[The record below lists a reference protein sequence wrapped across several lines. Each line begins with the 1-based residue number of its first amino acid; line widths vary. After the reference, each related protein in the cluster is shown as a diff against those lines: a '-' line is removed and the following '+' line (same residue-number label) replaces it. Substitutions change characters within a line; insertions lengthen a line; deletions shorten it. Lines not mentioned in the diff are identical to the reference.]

1 MKKARMKI
9 ILSLIITMIFAMLI
23 PINVQA
29 AGSYSLSKGSASITT
44 GGTTTITVTTSGC
57 EGKFSVSSSN
67 TSVATVSTSSF
78 WGDEKGATITVTAK
92 SAGSATITVTPVDVT
107 DTELNDITG
116 SKTCTVTVSDPVQNT
131 TPSTNTGTSNSG
143 STGNTGA
150 SSNKPTNN
158 TSKPSTN
165 TSKPSTNTSKPSTST
180 NTTTTVKKS
189 SNSKLESLQIA
200 EGAILPEFNSSTVE
214 YSISIP
220 NEITKLNISAVAED
234 SKATVKISGNEELQI
249 GDNNIEI
256 VVTAEDG
263 SKTTY
268 KILAKRAQPELC
280 MQTLTVA
287 YIDENGEQVELILNP
302 AFTFNIYEYV
312 IDSVIPHTVKNLEI
326 VGTANR
332 ENAVIEVLD
341 NDELKTGENVITI
354 KVTVTDEAGLEE
366 QKTYTI
372 KVQKDEKKVVA
383 PLTAMEKLKKWFNGA
398 GTTISA
404 WFSNNSNKIVP
415 GILVFET
422 IIVIGLTIYCI
433 RVYKKSK
440 ELLSKLAEYNKSNLM
455 ERANIALDPEAVK
468 LEETENNFETVGTTE
483 NQEKNIIEEIAEKQG
498 IKTGRGRRFK

>member
-9 ILSLIITMIFAMLI
+9 ILSLIITTIIAMLI

-29 AGSYSLSKGSASITT
+29 AGSYSLSKSSASITT

-57 EGKFSVSSSN
+57 EGKFNVSSSN

-78 WGDEKGATITVTAK
+78 WGDEKGTTITITAK

-143 STGNTGA
+143 STGT

-158 TSKPSTN
+158 TSTSKPSTN
-165 TSKPSTNTSKPSTST
+165 TSKPTTNTSKPSTST

-200 EGAILPEFNSSTVE
+200 EGTISPEFSSSTVE
-214 YSISIP
+214 YSISVP
-220 NEITKLNISAVAED
+220 NEVTKLSISAVTDD
-234 SKATVKISGNEELQI
+234 SKATINIVGNEELQV
-249 GDNNIEI
+249 GENNIEI

-287 YIDENGEQVELILNP
+287 YIDENGEKVELILNP
-302 AFTFNIYEYV
+302 VFTFNIYEYV
-312 IDSVIPHTVKNLEI
+312 IDTVIPHTVKNLEI

-341 NDELKTGENVITI
+341 NEELKTGENIITI

-372 KVQKDEKKVVA
+372 KVQKEEKKVVA
-383 PLTAMEKLKKWFNGA
+383 PLTTMEKLKNWFNGA
-398 GTTISA
+398 GTTISV
-404 WFSNNSNKIVP
+404 WFSENLDKIVA
-415 GILVFET
+415 GTLLFVT
-422 IIVIGLTIYCI
+422 ATVAGLTIYYI
-433 RVYKKSK
+433 HAYKKYK
-440 ELLSKLAEYNKSNLM
+440 ELVSKLAEYNKTNLM
-455 ERANIALDPEAVK
+455 ERANIALDPEAVNIS
-468 LEETENNFETVGTTE
+468 ETENNFETVGTTE
-483 NQEKNIIEEIAEKQG
+483 KQEKNIIEEIAQKQG